1 MDASNDSN
9 RANILL
15 VEDEPSISF
24 TLKLNLEAEGYGVVH
39 VSDGVAAV
47 QEFSANP
54 NYFCAVI
61 LDIMIPELD
70 GFAVAKA
77 IRKSDMRTGILM
89 LTARAGDLDRV
100 RGLELGADDYI
111 TKPFHLQELLLRVK
125 RMVERSKLLAK
136 QTVLTE
142 LGLDEHST
150 SSTITVGAFCL
161 NCDALN
167 FKGPAGTFDITAL
180 ESDVLRE
187 FMLNHGKVLRREHLL
202 EKVWKVKSSTETRT
216 VDNFIVRLRR
226 YVESDPKNPMILV
239 SVRGR
244 GYKFEIPER

>member
-1 MDASNDSN
+1 MASSDEQTST
-9 RANILL
+9 ILL
-15 VEDEPSISF
+15 VEDEPSIAF
-24 TLKLNLEAEGYGVVH
+24 TLKLNLEAEGYNVVH
-39 VSDGVAAV
+39 ASDGIAAV
-47 QEFSANP
+47 QAFSASP
-54 NYFCAVI
+54 NRFCAVI

-77 IRKSDMRTGILM
+77 IRKSDMRTGIFM

-125 RMVERSKLLAK
+125 RMVERSKLLARQSLSQSANDAPANETK
-136 QTVLTE
+136 F
-142 LGLDEHST
+142 
-150 SSTITVGAFCL
+150 TIGAFTL
-161 NCDALN
+161 NCDALI
-167 FKGPAGTFDITAL
+167 FKGPLGNFEITAL

-187 FMLNHGKVLRREHLL
+187 FMTHEGKVLRREHLL
-202 EKVWKVKSSTETRT
+202 EKVWKLKSSTETRT

-226 YVESDPKNPMILV
+226 YVESDPKNPRILL

-244 GYKFEIPER
+244 GYKFAIPE